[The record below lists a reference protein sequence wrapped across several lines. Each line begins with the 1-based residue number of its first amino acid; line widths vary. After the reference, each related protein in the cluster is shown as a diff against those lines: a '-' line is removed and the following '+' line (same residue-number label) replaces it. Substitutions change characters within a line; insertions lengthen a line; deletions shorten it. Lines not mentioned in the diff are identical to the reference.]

1 MTHKHNHAAQI
12 TIINAQ
18 ARSDHDER
26 RYILSFGSYGNTHL
40 MVYARNLEDALEECA
55 DYCADHLPGF
65 IMLHGNG
72 NDKRD
77 PQLDELMAEACAEQ
91 TPPLAWPI
99 PEDIL
104 RYGGNVEWQPYWD
117 AEQDAFADL
126 TYTERGYLTSDEWT
140 ISVDDGTH
148 DDVVTFIADRANRH
162 YSDADPVVDVAGV
175 QHPRQTP
182 PGRLAKCTSTH
193 RSQIELCAAV
203 MAR

>member
-1 MTHKHNHAAQI
+1 MSTTHKHNHAAQI

-26 RYILSFGSYGNTHL
+26 RYILSFGSYGSTHL

-72 NDKRD
+72 NDVRD
-77 PQLDELMAEACAEQ
+77 PHLDALMSEACAEQ

-99 PEDIL
+99 PDDCDEM
-104 RYGGNVEWQPYWD
+104 QPYWD
-117 AEQDAFADL
+117 IEQDAYADL
-126 TYTERGYLTSDEWT
+126 THTERGYLTSYEWT

-148 DDVVTFIADRANRH
+148 DEIVTFIADLAKRH
-162 YSDADPVVDVAGV
+162 YSDVDPVVDVAGV

-182 PGRLAKCTSTH
+182 PGRLAKCTSTC
-193 RSQIELCAAV
+193 RGQTELCAARL
-203 MAR
+203 ARHE